1 MKETAWACEA
11 CREVLREGG
20 YTVTEK
26 DYELLDDCAFCGR
39 HTAVK
44 RCTIEKGK
52 TDSHASVRTG
62 SE

>member
-1 MKETAWACEA
+1 MKKTAWACEG
-11 CREVLREGG
+11 CREALREGG

-26 DYELLDDCAFCGR
+26 DYELIDDCAFCGR